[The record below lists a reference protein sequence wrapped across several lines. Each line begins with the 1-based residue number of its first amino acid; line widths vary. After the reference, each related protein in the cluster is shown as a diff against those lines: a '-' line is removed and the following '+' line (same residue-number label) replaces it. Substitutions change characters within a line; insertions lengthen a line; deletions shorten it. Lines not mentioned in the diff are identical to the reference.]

1 MSAAHRHSVTSAKL
15 RLLRLRL
22 AALLTLIFLY
32 GCAQD
37 AVDPPATLTPDA
49 QIAIGTGSLLAE
61 LGFSS
66 EESILIFDDREYR
79 VFLDGLA
86 PSHYSGSGRIYNL
99 SRPEEIQGDYL
110 SQYDGRLLT
119 SSSGIQIVLSP
130 PLSLPPGTDHLQI
143 DYDGRIF
150 PRGEQ
155 TYPLQSGE

>member
-1 MSAAHRHSVTSAKL
+1 MSTVNGPRTSAAQRSL
-15 RLLRLRL
+15 RVRL
-22 AALLTLIFLY
+22 ATLLTLIFVY
-32 GCAQD
+32 GCARV
-37 AVDPPATLTPDA
+37 ATDPPATLTPDA

-66 EESILIFDDREYR
+66 EESILIFDDRDYR
-79 VFLDGLA
+79 VFLNGLA
-86 PSHYSGSGRIYNL
+86 PGHYRGSGRIYNL

-130 PLSLPPGTDHLQI
+130 PLSLPPGAGHVQI
-143 DYDGRIF
+143 DYDGRMF

-155 TYPLQSGE
+155 TYPVQSGE